1 MLRKRPVLGMALVLI
16 LAAVG
21 CGPPVLAVRH
31 RLAPDLPIPAGAAR
45 VRLGEFTVADG
56 PADGYAAF
64 VAERIAERLEA
75 LGGYGFATR
84 EAREP
89 ADLVVGA
96 RLGIQARDAEQS
108 RTVRRLNPDTR
119 QMEIFDVP
127 GLVRTVEVLAAF
139 DVRVERTGRKIGVET
154 RRSYRSTDDPRTRG
168 PLGLERPDDPANVP
182 AAEMIVRELLD
193 ACVKEFVGMLAPRE
207 VTARIPLRPAPG
219 PSGAKG
225 LEAARR
231 GDYAAAIA
239 HFEEALKANP
249 RNMDLLFDLAAVS
262 ECAGELEAAL
272 ELYREVQALS
282 GDRDVAAHEGAVRVA
297 RAAGS
302 TDAARP

>member
-1 MLRKRPVLGMALVLI
+1 VLRVRPVLGMALVLI

-21 CGPPVLAVRH
+21 CGPPVLAIRH

-45 VRLGEFTVADG
+45 VRLGEITVADG

-64 VAERIAERLEA
+64 VAERLTECLDASGA
-75 LGGYGFATR
+75 YSVATR
-84 EAREP
+84 EATGP

-96 RLGIQARDAEQS
+96 SLRMETKDVEQP
-108 RTVRRLNPDTR
+108 RTIRRLNPDTR

-127 GLVRTVEVLAAF
+127 GLVRTVEVVAAF
-139 DVRVERTGRKIGVET
+139 DVQVVRTGRTLSVET

-193 ACVKEFVGMLAPRE
+193 ACVKEFVGMLAPGE
-207 VTARIPLRPAPG
+207 VAARIPLRPAPG

-231 GDYAAAIA
+231 GDYAGAIA

-249 RNMDLLFDLAAVS
+249 KNVDLLFDLAAVS
-262 ECAGELEAAL
+262 ECGGELQAAL
-272 ELYREVQALS
+272 ELYRKVQELT
-282 GDRDVAAHEGAVRVA
+282 GDRDVGAHESAVRVI
-297 RAAGS
+297 RAAASVDG
-302 TDAARP
+302 A

>member
-1 MLRKRPVLGMALVLI
+1 VLRKRPVLGMALVLI

-45 VRLGEFTVADG
+45 VRLGEFAVADG

-64 VAERIAERLEA
+64 VAERLAERLEA
-75 LGGYGFATR
+75 SGGYGVEAR

-96 RLGIQARDAEQS
+96 RLGIQTGDAEQS

-139 DVRVERTGRKIGVET
+139 DVRVVRTGRKIGVEA

-193 ACVKEFVGMLAPRE
+193 ACVKKFVGMLAPGE

-219 PSGAKG
+219 PSGTKG

-231 GDYAAAIA
+231 GDYAAAVG
-239 HFEEALKANP
+239 HFKDALKAKPDNA
-249 RNMDLLFDLAAVS
+249 NLLFDLAAVS
-262 ECAGELEAAL
+262 ECAGELQAAL
-272 ELYREVQALS
+272 ELYREVQEVT
-282 GDRDVAAHEGAVRVA
+282 GDRDVAAHEGAVRAA
-297 RAAGS
+297 RAAAS
-302 TDAARP
+302 AE

>member
-1 MLRKRPVLGMALVLI
+1 VFRVTVVLGMALVLI

-21 CGPPVLAVRH
+21 CAPPALAVRH
-31 RLAPDLPIPAGAAR
+31 RLAPDVPIPAGAAR
-45 VRLGEFTVADG
+45 VRLGEVTVADG

-64 VAERIAERLEA
+64 VAERLAERLDA
-75 LGGYGFATR
+75 SGGYGVATR

-96 RLGIQARDAEQS
+96 RLGIQAKDVEQP

-119 QMEIFDVP
+119 QMEQFDVP

-139 DVRVERTGRKIGVET
+139 DVRVVRTGRKIGVET

-182 AAEMIVRELLD
+182 AAETIVRELLG
-193 ACVKEFVGMLAPRE
+193 ACVEEFVGMLAPGE

-231 GDYAAAIA
+231 GDYAAAVG
-239 HFEEALKANP
+239 HFKDALKAKPDDAN
-249 RNMDLLFDLAAVS
+249 LLFDLAAVS
-262 ECAGELEAAL
+262 ERAGELQAAL
-272 ELYREVQALS
+272 KLYRKVQELT
-282 GDRDVAAHEGAVRVA
+282 GDRDIAAHEGAVRVA